1 MDEPLSRAHARTHS
15 PALSSGIFF
24 LLTIRHNLSHKRTF
38 GMNTQGIAFIGDSV
52 QRNVNDRSRAHVQF
66 SARHIK
72 GASVTGVAQGNV
84 SIGLVTFCRR
94 GNKKTQATAPLL

>member
-1 MDEPLSRAHARTHS
+1 MNEPLSGAHARAHS
-15 PALSSGIFF
+15 PALSSWVFF
-24 LLTIRHNLSHKRTF
+24 LLDIRHNLSHKRTF

-52 QRNVNDRSRAHVQF
+52 ERNINDRSRTHVQF

-72 GASVTGVAQGNV
+72 GARITGVAQGDV
-84 SIGLVTFCRR
+84 SIGLVICCRR